1 MKMQS
6 RLHLDI
12 LNNLKI
18 LEVSEPCIRQIIH
31 AVDKMPGKDHVQG
44 ALKFLTEITDKKS
57 QRENYYQYS
66 NYLAEYFCTIS
77 NLGLFAVAFYYNDY
91 ATLAAATFSALSHAI
106 PSQRLHDLDM
116 LGVFIIFGKAIANYK
131 MIMQRPDVLAW
142 GIGAF
147 TMNVLDTIITRSHL
161 DKIGPS
167 IHVTWHLAA
176 AFALY
181 KFNQAQIKFSENELQ
196 IIQQAIQEQKV
207 PNFLQYAYEKI
218 DEYMSPVKNNCVIL

>member
-1 MKMQS
+1 MQS

-12 LNNLKI
+12 LNNLKTLGI
-18 LEVSEPCIRQIIH
+18 SEPCIQRIMNV
-31 AVDKMPGKDHVQG
+31 VDKIPGKDHVKG
-44 ALKFLTEITDKKS
+44 ALKFLTEITTKKS

-66 NYLAEYFCTIS
+66 NYFAEYFCTIS

-106 PSQRLHDLDM
+106 PSQRVHDLDM

-142 GIGAF
+142 GMGAV
-147 TMNVLDTIITRSHL
+147 TINVLDTLITRSHL

-167 IHVTWHLAA
+167 IHLTWHLAA

-181 KFNQAQIKFSENELQ
+181 KFNQAQIQFSEQELYTV
-196 IIQQAIQEQKV
+196 QQAITKQEI
-207 PNFLQYAYEKI
+207 PNLLQNTYKKI
-218 DEYMSPVKNNCVIL
+218 DEYINPIKNSCAIL

>member
-1 MKMQS
+1 MQS

-12 LNNLKI
+12 LNNLKTLGI
-18 LEVSEPCIRQIIH
+18 SELCIQRIMSAI
-31 AVDKMPGKDHVQG
+31 DKMPRKDHLEG
-44 ALKFLTEITDKKS
+44 ALRFLTEITDKKS
-57 QRENYYQYS
+57 KRENYYQYS
-66 NYLAEYFCTIS
+66 NYLAEYFCTLS

-91 ATLAAATFSALSHAI
+91 ATLIAATFSALSHAI

-142 GIGAF
+142 GIGAL
-147 TMNVLDTIITRSHL
+147 TVNILDTVITRSYL

-167 IHVTWHLAA
+167 LHVTWHLAA

-181 KFNQAQIKFSENELQ
+181 KFNQAQITFSESELQ
-196 IIQQAIQEQKV
+196 TVLQAIPKQEV
-207 PNFLQYAYEKI
+207 PSFLRSAHEKI
-218 DEYMSPVKNNCVIL
+218 TEYISNCPAKKIA